1 VNLPGEGLRGDPA
14 LLVLEDGTA
23 FRGRSIGAAGTVF
36 GEAVFNTGMAGYQE
50 VLTDPSYRRQ
60 VVAMTAPHVGNYGL
74 NDADMESERIQVA
87 GFVVR
92 EAARRPSSWRSERD
106 LRTALRDAEVVGI
119 EGLDTRRLTRH
130 LRDRGAMRAGLSTEV
145 LDVDE
150 LLAQVLTTQ
159 GMQGAELA
167 SEVTTA
173 EPYVVP
179 AAGADG
185 AERPRF
191 RVVALDFGM
200 KRSIVR
206 GLTAQG
212 MQVHVLPASATP
224 DAVRAVEPDGLF
236 LSNGP
241 GDPATVAQG
250 IATTRELLGE
260 LPVFGICL
268 GSQLVGH
275 AFGADT
281 YKLTFG
287 HRGVNQPVLRRADGV
302 VEITSHNH
310 GFAVRASSLGEQV
323 DAHAFATTDHGV
335 VEVSHV
341 NLNDDVVE
349 GLTARDVPAFSV
361 QYHPEAAPGPSDAR
375 YLFERFASLMDR
387 HRGRGS
393 APGGSG
399 APTGRTATD
408 PTTASGGEA

>member
-1 VNLPGEGLRGDPA
+1 VNLPGEGLRGQPA
-14 LLVLEDGTA
+14 LLVLEDGTV

-74 NDADMESERIQVA
+74 NDADMESDRIQVA

-106 LRTALRDAEVVGI
+106 LRTALGDAEVVGI
-119 EGLDTRRLTRH
+119 EGVDTRRLTRH

-173 EPYVVP
+173 EAYVIP
-179 AAGADG
+179 AAGAPG
-185 AERPRF
+185 QPARF

-200 KRSIVR
+200 KRSIGR
-206 GLTAQG
+206 GLAEQG
-212 MQVHVLPASATP
+212 MQVHVLPASATA
-224 DAVRAVEPDGLF
+224 DEVRAIEPDGVF

-287 HRGVNQPVLRRADGV
+287 HRGVNQPVLRRADGM

-323 DAHAFATTDHGV
+323 DAHAFATGDHGV

-375 YLFERFASLMDR
+375 YLFERFAALMGR
-387 HRGRGS
+387 HRGRS
-393 APGGSG
+393 
-399 APTGRTATD
+399 
-408 PTTASGGEA
+408 TTSTGGEA